1 MKAMILAAGLGT
13 RFKPWTDKHPKALA
27 VINGKSLLQR
37 NIEYLQSAGIYE
49 VVVNVHHFASQ
60 IEQAIADNNGWGS
73 EIMVSDERDEV
84 LETGGGL
91 MKASRWL
98 DDDAFVLMNVDILTG
113 LDLLQMIANHRKLMP
128 LATLA
133 TTDRKTSRYFVFD
146 YLDNLCGWMN
156 MATGEEKIVRE
167 TVERRLK
174 AFSGIHVIDPRLF
187 SLVKFQGKFS
197 MVDVYLNLASQE
209 IIKSFDHSGSAFID
223 VGKPEAIT
231 EAEKLFK

>member
-1 MKAMILAAGLGT
+1 
-13 RFKPWTDKHPKALA
+13 
-27 VINGKSLLQR
+27 
-37 NIEYLQSAGIYE
+37 
-49 VVVNVHHFASQ
+49 
-60 IEQAIADNNGWGS
+60 
-73 EIMVSDERDEV
+73 
-84 LETGGGL
+84 
-91 MKASRWL
+91 
-98 DDDAFVLMNVDILTG
+98 
-113 LDLLQMIANHRKLMP
+113 
-128 LATLA
+128 
-133 TTDRKTSRYFVFD
+133 
-146 YLDNLCGWMN
+146 